1 MANGLSIYDDARIS
15 AIAAFEG
22 NFLELEKLAL
32 ETMARTAR
40 DPLECF
46 ELALKMMRLRKTLTD
61 IRQKR

>member
-1 MANGLSIYDDARIS
+1 MNGLSIYDDERIS

>member
-1 MANGLSIYDDARIS
+1 VSDGLSNFDDERIA

-46 ELALKMMRLRKTLTD
+46 ELALKMMRLRKRLTD
-61 IRQKR
+61 IRQRK

>member
-1 MANGLSIYDDARIS
+1 VNGLSIYDDERIS

>member
-1 MANGLSIYDDARIS
+1 MSNGLSIYDDDRIA
-15 AIAAFEG
+15 AIAGFEG

-46 ELALKMMRLRKTLTD
+46 ELALKMMRLRKTLTE

>member
-1 MANGLSIYDDARIS
+1 VNGLSIYDDERIS
-15 AIAAFEG
+15 AISAFEG

>member
-1 MANGLSIYDDARIS
+1 MNGLSNYDDARIS